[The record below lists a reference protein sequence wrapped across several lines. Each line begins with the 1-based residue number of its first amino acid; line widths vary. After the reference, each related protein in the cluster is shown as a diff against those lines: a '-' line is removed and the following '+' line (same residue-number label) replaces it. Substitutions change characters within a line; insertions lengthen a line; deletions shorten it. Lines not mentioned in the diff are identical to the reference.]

1 PMLKHG
7 VMTMKQ
13 EKLRLKL
20 IVMSGV
26 RTMKINYQAMV
37 QARRF
42 DTGSCSESC
51 EIWGEQLELKFEEV
65 VA

>member
-1 PMLKHG
+1 
-7 VMTMKQ
+7 MKQ

>member
-1 PMLKHG
+1 
-7 VMTMKQ
+7 
-13 EKLRLKL
+13 
-20 IVMSGV
+20 
-26 RTMKINYQAMV
+26 MKINYQAMV